1 MERFRDLGQ
10 ILAAAAEGEQ
20 GVRFISGAEEEKSVT
35 YRALFKEALALL
47 GALQTKGIK
56 KSEELIIYTESNHQ
70 FVVAFWASILGGII
84 PVPVSVGTNDEHR
97 AKLFR
102 IWEQLNHSYL
112 FTETGILKRLE
123 NFVRKSSYPH
133 KENILHE
140 RTFTWLPVEERQSV
154 DQVLATPETHTPDPT
169 DISFIQYS
177 SGSTSDPK
185 GICLTHN
192 NLTANILAIVE
203 GGQWSAQD
211 RSLSWMPLTHD
222 MGLIGYHL
230 STMAAGMN
238 QALMDTSLFIRRP
251 LLWLKK
257 ATEQKSTQL
266 CSPNFGYKHFL
277 KLYSRKGENELEL
290 SNVKLILNGAEPIS
304 WVLCEEFLNAMAR
317 FGLKRSTMFPVYG
330 LAEATVGV
338 SFPSVGEEPAR
349 VIANRHS
356 LKIGQTYE
364 ECHEG
369 SPDAISFLKVGKPI
383 RFQSI
388 RITDDKDIELPDR
401 SIGHIQI
408 SGENITPG
416 IYRNESATQN
426 LFSPDGW
433 LRTGDCGVIADGS
446 LVITGRQKDLIIV
459 NGQNYYPHDIEE
471 IIAQRDGLELGK
483 VVVAGASVGKAPT
496 EEILTFILYRL
507 DIESFSHIC
516 ELVKKTVAEQA
527 GLDVTHVI
535 PVKKIPKTTSGKV
548 QRSLLVE
555 RYLTGDFDEE
565 IRVLSNQA
573 ARVNRFDSD
582 PVIQELQQ
590 VCEELCKGYV
600 IRSDTNL
607 FEVGISSLTL
617 AEVVMAIEE
626 KYPGKLDI
634 SDLFDYPTLGMVA
647 GLIRSRAET
656 SRSTEGS
663 TAYD

>member
-10 ILAAAAEGEQ
+10 ILTAAAEGKQ
-20 GVRFISGAEEEKSVT
+20 GIRFISGAVEEKSIT
-35 YRALFKEALALL
+35 YRDLLKEALSLL
-47 GALQTKGIK
+47 SRLQADGIK
-56 KSEELIIYTESNHQ
+56 KSDELIIYTESNHQ
-70 FVVAFWASILGGII
+70 FIVAFWASILGGMI
-84 PVPVSVGTNDEHR
+84 PVPISVGTNDEHR

-102 IWEQLNHSYL
+102 IWEQLNHCYL
-112 FTETGILKRLE
+112 FTETGILERLKT
-123 NFVRKSSYPH
+123 FVRKSPYAN
-133 KENILHE
+133 KENALHE
-140 RTFTWLPVEERQSV
+140 RAITWHPPKNRQPM
-154 DQVLATPETHTPDPT
+154 DQVLSGTETHTPDPE

-177 SGSTSDPK
+177 SGSTSQPK

-192 NLTANILAIVE
+192 NLTANILAIIE
-203 GGQWSAQD
+203 GGRWNKQD

-257 ATEQKSTQL
+257 ATEHKSTQL

-277 KLYSRKGENELEL
+277 NLYNRKGDNELEL

-304 WVLCEEFLNAMAR
+304 WALCEDFLNAMAP

-338 SFPSVGEEPAR
+338 SFPTVGEVPAR
-349 VIANRHS
+349 IIVNRHT
-356 LKIGQTYE
+356 LKIGSTYE
-364 ECHEG
+364 ECPEG

-388 RITDDKDIELPDR
+388 RITNDNDIGLPEKT
-401 SIGHIQI
+401 IGHIQI
-408 SGENITPG
+408 KGENVTPG
-416 IYRNESATQN
+416 IYQNESASN
-426 LFSPDGW
+426 SLFSPDGW
-433 LRTGDCGVIADGS
+433 LRTGDCGVMTDGS
-446 LVITGRQKDLIIV
+446 LVITGREKDLIIV

-471 IIAQRDGLELGK
+471 IITKREGLEPGK
-483 VVVAGASVGKAPT
+483 VVVAGSNLGTNAT
-496 EEILTFILYRL
+496 EEILTFILYRK
-507 DIESFSHIC
+507 DIESFAQIS
-516 ELVKKTVAEQA
+516 ELVKTTVAEQA

-548 QRSLLVE
+548 QRSRLVE
-555 RYLTGDFDEE
+555 RYLKSEFDDK

-573 ARVNRFDSD
+573 DSTNAFDTD
-582 PVIQELQQ
+582 PLIQELEKI
-590 VCEELCKGYV
+590 CEEICKEHV

-617 AEVVMAIEE
+617 AEIVLAIDE
-626 KYPGKLDI
+626 KYPGKVDI
-634 SDLFDYPTLGMVA
+634 SDLFNCPTLGMIA
-647 GLIRSRAET
+647 ELIRSKT
-656 SRSTEGS
+656 K
-663 TAYD
+663 